1 MHSYPYCWRCKKP
14 VIFRAT
20 DQWFI
25 AVSKFRDR
33 ALDVIDKD
41 VRWIPEW
48 GRDRIHNMVS
58 DRSDWCISRQRVW
71 GVPVPALKCRDCG
84 AHSLTPDRVRS
95 FADKVGE
102 SPEGSSIWWSR
113 TVEELFG
120 DRAVCDACG
129 SRNVENI
136 EIGRASCRERV

>member
-1 MHSYPYCWRCKKP
+1 MKMNFWWCVVPANAGNLP
-14 VIFRAT
+14 
-20 DQWFI
+20 
-25 AVSKFRDR
+25 

-102 SPEGSSIWWSR
+102 SPKRSSIRRSR
-113 TVEELFG
+113 FSARKFVLLLT
-120 DRAVCDACG
+120 RT
-129 SRNVENI
+129 
-136 EIGRASCRERV
+136 